1 MYRNVKKKLKNVN
14 ICYGT
19 IPVAG
24 SDTFFRLCE
33 RREKA
38 WVMQTF

>member
-19 IPVAG
+19 IPVAEAEPVFQALPDG
-24 SDTFFRLCE
+24 GRKT
-33 RREKA
+33 
-38 WVMQTF
+38 

>member
-14 ICYGT
+14 IGYDT

-24 SDTFFRLCE
+24 SEPYFPALPDGGR
-33 RREKA
+33 KS
-38 WVMQTF
+38 